1 MNDISKREFIAIQI
15 LNGACAGDWKFDV
28 PNGMKWDTVAAL
40 RSFEIAD
47 AFLDVAE
54 GRVIIQ
60 KNEPKV
66 ETVPEEKIKPIKKPV
81 IKKK

>member
-1 MNDISKREFIAIQI
+1 MNDISKREFVALQI

-28 PNGMKWDTVAAL
+28 PTGMKWDTVAAL

-54 GRVIIQ
+54 GRVVIQ
-60 KNEPKV
+60 KEEPKV
-66 ETVPEEKIKPIKKPV
+66 ETVAEEKIKPIKKAT
-81 IKKK
+81 KK